1 MNQVLVLRNP
11 QRVRRLP
18 TAALRRATRWLLEE
32 GLRET
37 RYELCLHFVG
47 PRRMAQIN
55 QQFLQH
61 EGSTDVITFDS
72 RQSAADPRVCGE
84 IFISV
89 QDAVTQARI
98 FGTTWREEVLRY
110 IVHGILHLLGY
121 DDLEA
126 GARRVMKRAENKW
139 LRAVLRQRRI

>member
-1 MNQVLVLRNP
+1 MNRILVLRNT

-18 TAALRRATRWLLEE
+18 TAALRRAARWLLED

-72 RQSAADPRVCGE
+72 RQNDTDPRVCGE

-89 QDAVTQARI
+89 HDAVAQARL
-98 FGTTWREEVLRY
+98 FGTTWREEVVRY
-110 IVHGILHLLGY
+110 MVHGILHLLGY
-121 DDLEA
+121 DDLEP
-126 GARRVMKRAENKW
+126 GARRVMKRAEAKW
-139 LRAVLRQRRI
+139 LRAVLKRGA